1 MENTDEEKTEKELET
16 KANTEKER
24 VPDNKVK
31 KEIKIDQFLFYL
43 LFIIIFNMP
52 ESSLVFF
59 LLLVF
64 FF

>member
-59 LLLVF
+59 LLLLF